1 MSENAFITCLKT
13 GVYFY
18 NKGVS
23 QKPTPFTLL
32 LYQFHEYQEPGYYKA
47 QEGSYCDKE
56 CIPRPGNLL
65 RFFLFL
71 FHHL

>member
-1 MSENAFITCLKT
+1 MQYIFVCREKKVGGSFWPP
-13 GVYFY
+13 
-18 NKGVS
+18 
-23 QKPTPFTLL
+23 PTLCYRNL

-47 QEGSYCDKE
+47 QEGSHCNKE